1 MKTLEQVNN
10 YLKVE
15 GMNEK
20 DIHKIIGFLYA
31 EGDFVLG
38 TTLTYKVTNNSF
50 QSFVNWYEE
59 DNDKFDELFMIRQEI
74 ENLWIKIVENVPSID
89 FNDDA
94 FDLREHQKSVRF
106 CKSTVEMIEELLD
119 KMNKGLIAMED
130 EKSEGNQEK
139 EVK

>member
-31 EGDFVLG
+31 EGEFVLG
-38 TTLTYKVTNNSF
+38 STLTYKVTNNSF
-50 QSFVNWYEE
+50 QDFVNWYEDE
-59 DNDKFDELFMIRQEI
+59 DDDFDELFMKRQEI
-74 ENLWIKIVENVPSID
+74 ENLWIRIGRIIPSID

-94 FDLREHQKSVRF
+94 FDLREHQKAVSF
-106 CKSTVEMIEELLD
+106 CKTTIEMIEELLD
-119 KMNKGLIAMED
+119 KMNKALIAMED
-130 EKSEGNQEK
+130 DKSEENQEK